1 MSSIG
6 GKNIGDGNPCFITLE
21 AGPTHNGL
29 ESAIRLCRAAA
40 QSGGNAVKFQI
51 LDPDRLVADRKV
63 MFRYD
68 VLCDKKTGRVE
79 TVEEPL
85 YDILARRALSKDQ
98 WRTVK
103 QACDELGLLFFA
115 TIGFPDELD
124 LLHSIGCPSVKIA
137 SGDLNHFP
145 LIRRAARLGLSIQ
158 IDTGSSSLGEVEAAV
173 DVIQSEGNSN
183 IIIHHCPSGYPARLE
198 SINLRI
204 IETLKQM
211 FPFPIAFSDHST
223 GWEMDI
229 AALALGANMLE
240 KTITEDRC
248 TRSVEHIFSLEPDEA
263 SEFVKSI
270 RCIETA
276 FGNRRRILHADERQS
291 RLKVR
296 RSVYLKQDVRQ
307 GDRLTEELVEFRR
320 PGIGMSPDRF
330 ESVVGQR
337 FAKDLTADHLVLAND
352 LLPAESSF
360 R

>member
-1 MSSIG
+1 MSNIG

-40 QSGGNAVKFQI
+40 KSCANAVKFQI
-51 LDPDRLVADRKV
+51 LDPDRLIADRKV

-68 VLCDKKTGRVE
+68 VLCDKRTGRVE

-85 YDILARRALSKDQ
+85 YDILSRRALSKEQ

-103 QACDELGLLFFA
+103 QICDELDLLFFA
-115 TIGFPDELD
+115 TIGFPDEID
-124 LLHSIGCPSVKIA
+124 LLHSIGCPSIKIA

-145 LIRRAARLGLSIQ
+145 LIRRAAKLGLSIQ

-198 SINLRI
+198 GINLRI
-204 IETLKQM
+204 IQTLKQM

-223 GWEMDI
+223 GWEMDV

-248 TRSVEHIFSLEPDEA
+248 TRSVEHIFSIEPDEA
-263 SEFVKSI
+263 GEFVRSI
-270 RCIETA
+270 RGIETA
-276 FGNRRRILHADERQS
+276 FGNPRRILHAEERQT

-296 RSVYLKQDVRQ
+296 RSVYLKQDVQ
-307 GDRLTEELVEFRR
+307 KGDRLAEEQVEFRR
-320 PGIGMSPDRF
+320 PGYGMSPDQF
-330 ESVVGQR
+330 ESAAGHR
-337 FAKDLTADHLVLAND
+337 FASDLKAGHLVLAND
-352 LLPAESSF
+352 LLPVEA
-360 R
+360 

>member
-1 MSSIG
+1 MSNIG
-6 GKNIGDGNPCFITLE
+6 GKSIGDGNPCFITLE

-40 QSGGNAVKFQI
+40 ASGANAVKFQI

-68 VLCDKKTGRVE
+68 VLCDKKTGSVE

-85 YDILARRALSKDQ
+85 YDILARRALSKEQ

-103 QACDELGLLFFA
+103 QACDKLDLLFFA
-115 TIGFPDELD
+115 TVGFPDELD
-124 LLHSIGCPSVKIA
+124 LLHSIGCPSIKIA

-145 LIRRAARLGLSIQ
+145 LIRRAAKLGLSIQ
-158 IDTGSSSLGEVEAAV
+158 IDTGSSSLGEVESAV
-173 DVIQSEGNSN
+173 EIIQSEGNNN

-198 SINLRI
+198 GINLRI

-211 FPFPIAFSDHST
+211 FPFPIAFSDHSP

-263 SEFVKSI
+263 SEFVRNI
-270 RCIETA
+270 RGIETA
-276 FGNRRRILHADERQS
+276 FGNPRRILHDEERKS
-291 RLKVR
+291 RLRVR

-307 GDRLTEELVEFRR
+307 GESLTEDQVEFRR
-320 PGIGMSPDRF
+320 PGNGMSPDRF
-330 ESVVGQR
+330 ETVIGQH
-337 FAKDLTADHLVLAND
+337 FARDLKAGHLVLPND
-352 LLPAESSF
+352 LLPAES
-360 R
+360 

>member
-1 MSSIG
+1 MSEPNPILRIG
-6 GKNIGDGNPCFITLE
+6 LPSGSLQEATLSLFAKAGFHINNSSRSYKPAVDDPELIVRLLRAQEISRYVEHGFLDCGLTGADWIEENHSDVEHLCELTFSKTSAQPTRWVLAVPE
-21 AGPTHNGL
+21 ASP
-29 ESAIRLCRAAA
+29 I
-40 QSGGNAVKFQI
+40 Q
-51 LDPDRLVADRKV
+51 
-63 MFRYD
+63 
-68 VLCDKKTGRVE
+68 
-79 TVEEPL
+79 
-85 YDILARRALSKDQ
+85 
-98 WRTVK
+98 TVK
-103 QACDELGLLFFA
+103 DLQGKVIATEAVGLTRKFLEKHGVKAEVEFSWGA
-115 TIGFPDELD
+115 TEVKVPDLVDAIVDVTE
-124 LLHSIGCPSVKIA
+124 
-137 SGDLNHFP
+137 
-145 LIRRAARLGLSIQ
+145 
-158 IDTGSSSLGEVEAAV
+158 TGSSLRA
-173 DVIQSEGNSN
+173 NK
-183 IIIHHCPSGYPARLE
+183 
-198 SINLRI
+198 LRI

-270 RCIETA
+270 RGIETA